1 MGLIE
6 KVTFETKL
14 VKGEEVSSALAALL
28 RLGRRWDERVDSGK
42 PICFVV
48 VWSKENN
55 GSS

>member
-14 VKGEEVSSALAALL
+14 VGGEEVSSALAVLL
-28 RLGRRWDERVDSGK
+28 RLGRRVAARVDSGK
-42 PICFVV
+42 PVCFVV